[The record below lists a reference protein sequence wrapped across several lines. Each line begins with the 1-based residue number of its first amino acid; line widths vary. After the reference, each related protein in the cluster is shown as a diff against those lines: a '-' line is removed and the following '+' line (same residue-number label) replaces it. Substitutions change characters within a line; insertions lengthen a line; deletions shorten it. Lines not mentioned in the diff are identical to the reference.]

1 MLPDTL
7 TAQQYFEGIRKGDT
21 VLLSRAI
28 TLLES
33 TLPAHR
39 ILANELLQLCL
50 PHSGGSLRI
59 GITGVPGVGK
69 STFIEKLGQ
78 LMVAEGKRLAVLAI
92 DPSSRKTRGS
102 ILGDKTRMEALSQ
115 DKSVFIRPSP
125 AGTALGGVGSAT
137 RETILVLEAA
147 GYDYLFVETV
157 GVGQSEVAVYGM
169 TDIFLLLLIAGAG
182 DELQGIKRGIMEMAD
197 IIAVNKADGDNVQ
210 RAHATRMD
218 FKRALHLFRPS
229 ESGWTPA
236 VTACSAL
243 TGDGLSEI
251 SNMLAAYE
259 ATTRSNGYF
268 EAKRQQQL
276 VEWFDA
282 GLQEQIIT
290 RFRANPDHAA
300 VIERLREQVISGHQ
314 LPTPALT
321 ELWSILS
328 NTAL

>member
-1 MLPDTL
+1 MLSDKL
-7 TAQQYFEGIRKGDT
+7 TAQQYFEGIRNGDT

-50 PHSGGSLRI
+50 PFSGGSLRI
-59 GITGVPGVGK
+59 GITGVPGAGK

-78 LMVAEGKRLAVLAI
+78 IIVAEGKRLAVLAI

-102 ILGDKTRMEALSQ
+102 ILGDKTRMETLSQ
-115 DKSVFIRPSP
+115 DTSVFIRPSP
-125 AGTALGGVGSAT
+125 AGSALGGVGSAT
-137 RETILVLEAA
+137 REIILVLEAA

-197 IIAVNKADGDNVQ
+197 IIAVNKADGENIQ
-210 RAHATRMD
+210 RANATRMD
-218 FKRALHLFRPS
+218 FKRALHLFRPA

-243 TGDGLSEI
+243 TGDGLAEI
-251 SNMLAAYE
+251 RSMLLDYE
-259 ATTRSNGYF
+259 TTTRNSGYF
-268 EAKRQQQL
+268 EAKRKQQL

-282 GLQEQIIT
+282 GLQEQIVS
-290 RFRANPDHAA
+290 RFRNNPDNAV
-300 VIERLREQVISGHQ
+300 VIERLREQVVNGSQ
-314 LPTPALT
+314 LPTPALS
-321 ELWSILS
+321 ELWMLLS
-328 NTAL
+328 Q